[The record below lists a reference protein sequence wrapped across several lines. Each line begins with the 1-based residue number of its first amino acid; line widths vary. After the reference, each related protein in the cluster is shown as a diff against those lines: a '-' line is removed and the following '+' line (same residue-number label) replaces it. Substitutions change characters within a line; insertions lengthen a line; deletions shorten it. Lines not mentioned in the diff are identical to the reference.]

1 MEVWNWGSVTGL
13 VIFLKVK
20 ELPTDDQTQYQFSE
34 FPFTMKPTSRRLT
47 LLLSLDFS
55 FSIIVS
61 KGFPG
66 GSAVKSACSAGDVGS
81 IPGSRRSPGEGNGN
95 PPPPIFLPGK
105 SHGHR
110 SLVGYSPGGHK
121 ESDMTEG
128 LNNNINSCEQTW
140 AHYLTFVI
148 LSFII
153 CKERLKWMITKVFSP
168 ADLRNIRN

>member
-66 GSAVKSACSAGDVGS
+66 GSAVKICLQCRRRGFYPWVEK
-81 IPGSRRSPGEGNGN
+81 IPWRRKWQ

-128 LNNNINSCEQTW
+128 LNKNINSCEQTR